1 MNSIVLS
8 KEFLY
13 CAVFLI
19 SLSTCQKQKATV
31 LPAFYHWKTQL
42 KIDSTE
48 ARYLEKTQTKRLY
61 VKFFDVD
68 WDVVQQ
74 QAIPKASLQI
84 QKNGIPYANLKLDII
99 PTIFITNQ
107 TFKQLSIEASDELS
121 ARIWDKIQRL
131 VPSTDFKEI
140 QFDCDWTLS
149 TRVAYFDFLEQF
161 KKQIPATSKL
171 SVTIRLHQYRY
182 PEKTG
187 VPAVDRGIL
196 MFYNMGDLG
205 DWEEANSILNLEKA
219 KPYLQNGKYPIPLD
233 IAMPIFQWGVLFREN
248 KMIKLINGLGDKRL
262 ADTSFYE
269 ALPLVNH
276 DRETPRYK
284 LKKSTYLDGYY
295 LYKGDEIR
303 LESVSTQQLKKAA
316 YLLKNV
322 INSDTTYLSFYHL
335 DTPLLEKYNYDIFK
349 KCAAILSEPME

>member
-1 MNSIVLS
+1 MRYILAW
-8 KEFLY
+8 KLLILFL
-13 CAVFLI
+13 FILP
-19 SLSTCQKQKATV
+19 SCQKETPPKIIQ
-31 LPAFYHWKTQL
+31 PAFYHWQTQL

-48 ARYLEKTQTKRLY
+48 ASYLEKLQTKRLY

-68 WDVVQQ
+68 WDANQQ

-84 QKNGIPYANLKLDII
+84 LKSDARYSKLKIDII

-107 TFKQLSIEASDELS
+107 TFKQLSNEASDELS

-131 VPSTDFKEI
+131 MPNTNFKEI

-149 TRVAYFDFLEQF
+149 TRIAYFDFLNQF
-161 KKQIPATSKL
+161 KKQIPATTKL
-171 SVTIRLHQYRY
+171 SATIRLHQYRY

-187 VPAVDRGIL
+187 VPDVDRGML

-205 DWEEANSILNLEKA
+205 DRNEPNSILNLEKA
-219 KPYLQNGKYPIPLD
+219 RPYLNNSKYPIPLD
-233 IAMPIFQWGVLFREN
+233 IALPIFQWGVLFREG

-262 ADTSFYE
+262 IDSSYYK
-269 ALPLVNH
+269 ALPLVHH
-276 DRETPRYK
+276 DHETHHYK

-295 LYKGDEIR
+295 LYKGDKIR
-303 LESVSTQQLKKAA
+303 LESVSVDQLIKASER
-316 YLLKNV
+316 LKNV
-322 INSDTTYLSFYHL
+322 INSDTTHLSFYHL
-335 DTPLLEKYNYDIFK
+335 DTPILEKYDYGVFE